1 MLPMWISPD
10 GEMPDET
17 TTGLPEAMAASAA
30 SSAQCR
36 ATVSPLVI
44 PARYIAAGAAIK
56 KNRIVLEMLLRPVIE
71 TRVRGFMERINLRD
85 AARQT
90 ARSVTTL
97 RRYIRSGR
105 LRADKLPG
113 RFGPEY
119 FVTAEQLASAGLE
132 PPSPE
137 TASEDSSA
145 PGASRTALASRSALA
160 RVTPLD
166 RVLRE
171 SVPITLFQDLQLKHE
186 QLLVQYGM
194 VRAGGLRVLEM
205 QAEIESRRRQ
215 IEDAQAENTRVKER
229 LAREAGDLRKR
240 LREAELELEGR
251 RVEAAA
257 LREKV
262 RGLEMLTRNSVTNEE
277 IDRQFSDV
285 MEQIRRV
292 DRLTAEH
299 DVREP
304 GPGRHLPHPDPEH

>member
-1 MLPMWISPD
+1 
-10 GEMPDET
+10 
-17 TTGLPEAMAASAA
+17 
-30 SSAQCR
+30 
-36 ATVSPLVI
+36 
-44 PARYIAAGAAIK
+44 
-56 KNRIVLEMLLRPVIE
+56 
-71 TRVRGFMERINLRD
+71 MERISLRV
-85 AARQT
+85 AAQRT

-105 LRADKLPG
+105 LAADKLPG

-119 FVTAEQLASAGLE
+119 FVTAEQLETAGLAATDAQDLSTDRKRPEAAASAIIARAG
-132 PPSPE
+132 
-137 TASEDSSA
+137 SSLSLA
-145 PGASRTALASRSALA
+145 P
-160 RVTPLD
+160 TPLD
-166 RVLRE
+166 RVLRD
-171 SVPITLFQDLQLKHE
+171 SVPVFLFQDLQLKHE

-205 QAEIESRRRQ
+205 QAELGTRRRE

-251 RVEAAA
+251 RIEAAA

-285 MEQIRRV
+285 MAQMRRV
-292 DRLTAEH
+292 DRLTAE
-299 DVREP
+299 VEVN
-304 GPGRHLPHPDPEH
+304 GPQPARPWPPLGPQSDPEH

>member
-1 MLPMWISPD
+1 
-10 GEMPDET
+10 
-17 TTGLPEAMAASAA
+17 
-30 SSAQCR
+30 
-36 ATVSPLVI
+36 
-44 PARYIAAGAAIK
+44 
-56 KNRIVLEMLLRPVIE
+56 
-71 TRVRGFMERINLRD
+71 MERINLRD

-105 LRADKLPG
+105 LGADKLPG

-119 FVTAEQLASAGLE
+119 FVTPDQLASAGLE
-132 PPSPE
+132 PAPE
-137 TASEDSSA
+137 PARAASESA
-145 PGASRTALASRSALA
+145 GGARTALVPRSGRELPVAS
-160 RVTPLD
+160 VPLD
-166 RVLRE
+166 RILRE
-171 SVPITLFQDLQLKHE
+171 SVPVTLFQDLQLKHE

-215 IEDAQAENTRVKER
+215 IDDAQAENTRVKER
-229 LAREAGDLRKR
+229 LAREAGELRKR

-262 RGLEMLTRNSVTNEE
+262 RALEMLTRNSVTNEE
-277 IDRQFSDV
+277 IDRQFSNV

-292 DRLTAEH
+292 DRLTAEQ

-304 GPGRHLPHPDPEH
+304 VPGRHAPHPDPEH

>member
-1 MLPMWISPD
+1 
-10 GEMPDET
+10 
-17 TTGLPEAMAASAA
+17 
-30 SSAQCR
+30 
-36 ATVSPLVI
+36 
-44 PARYIAAGAAIK
+44 
-56 KNRIVLEMLLRPVIE
+56 
-71 TRVRGFMERINLRD
+71 MERINLRD

-105 LRADKLPG
+105 LKADKLPG

-119 FVTAEQLASAGLE
+119 FVTAAQLQTAGLDAPEPGSAPAVPGAAEARATAMVPRSPYSLPFASA
-132 PPSPE
+132 
-137 TASEDSSA
+137 
-145 PGASRTALASRSALA
+145 
-160 RVTPLD
+160 PLD

-171 SVPITLFQDLQLKHE
+171 SVPISLFQDLQLKHE

-205 QAEIESRRRQ
+205 QAEIETRRRQ

-229 LAREAGDLRKR
+229 LAREAGELRKK

-262 RGLEMLTRNSVTNEE
+262 RGLEMLTRNSVTSEE

-285 MEQIRRV
+285 MAQIRRV
-292 DRLTAEH
+292 DRLTAEQ
-299 DVREP
+299 DVKEPLPRAREP
-304 GPGRHLPHPDPEH
+304 HGPHPDPEH